1 MSAHQL
7 SSIEEGSEKVKIL
20 KDSQYV
26 RGTHPLLDEKGGTS
40 QDRVNVR
47 K

>member
-7 SSIEEGSEKVKIL
+7 SSMEREREKVKIL

-26 RGTHPLLDEKGGTS
+26 MGTHPLLGEKGGTS
-40 QDRVNVR
+40 
-47 K
+47 